1 MAAVDKLGQRSEAM
15 SRVAFASALAAAVLL
30 LAGCQSEPMRNLRA
44 DFKGLF
50 GASKGEA
57 ALAAGLRQYEDGNYA
72 EAAKQLQAA
81 IGQGLTS
88 NDRVKAHKHLAFI
101 HCVSERNAAC
111 REEFRKALAIDPG
124 LELTAAEAG
133 HPNWGP
139 VFRTV
144 KAGR

>member
-1 MAAVDKLGQRSEAM
+1 MGIRQQGDKALTRIALLAALVAAV
-15 SRVAFASALAAAVLL
+15 L
-30 LAGCQSEPMRNLRA
+30 LAGCQSEPIRNLQA
-44 DFKGLF
+44 DFKSLF
-50 GASKGEA
+50 GQSKGAA

-81 IGQGLTS
+81 IGQGLS
-88 NDRVKAHKHLAFI
+88 SDERVTAHKHLAFI

-124 LELTAAEAG
+124 LELSAAEAG
-133 HPNWGP
+133 HPSWGP